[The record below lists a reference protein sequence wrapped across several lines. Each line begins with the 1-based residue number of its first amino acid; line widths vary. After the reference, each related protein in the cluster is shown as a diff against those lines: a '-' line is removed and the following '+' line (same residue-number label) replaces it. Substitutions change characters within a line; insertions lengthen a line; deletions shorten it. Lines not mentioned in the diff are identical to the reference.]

1 MEKGELTITEILK
14 QAHINETLAKAIL
27 DIESINEDILYA
39 VSLINAAQA
48 LRGRAQ
54 RILDHF

>member
-27 DIESINEDILYA
+27 GIKSINKDILYA
-39 VSLINAAQA
+39 VSLINTAQA
-48 LRGRAQ
+48 LRKRAQ

>member
-1 MEKGELTITEILK
+1 MEKSELTITEILK

-27 DIESINEDILYA
+27 GIKSINKDILYA
-39 VSLINAAQA
+39 VSLINTAQA
-48 LRGRAQ
+48 LRKRAQ

>member
-39 VSLINAAQA
+39 VSLINTAQA

>member
-27 DIESINEDILYA
+27 DIKSINKDILYA
-39 VSLINAAQA
+39 VSLINTAQA
-48 LRGRAQ
+48 LRKRAQ